1 MDLVLIHYH
10 GEKFMSNV
18 LKKIKLAD
26 IYGNPNQPRRR
37 FDAEGLAELAGSIEM
52 NGLVQPITVRKDDDG
67 RYMIVAG
74 ERRYRAHRLLQDAGK
89 LDAIM
94 CRVVNVDDAQLA
106 VDAIIENDQ
115 RVDVTLM
122 EQARS
127 YSRMI
132 EVFGYTPE
140 ALATKL
146 GKTLSRVQHRLR
158 LLNLTEECQHL
169 LERGQLMECHAF
181 YLAGLSHNGQGL
193 LLRQINKGMCRT
205 VGAIKEIA
213 AAIEA
218 AEAQTSMFGDA
229 ETEVSAPVSAT
240 VSEISAARGFE
251 AKLDGIAAML
261 RAGIEDTV
269 VTAVRKVNPGR
280 AATIAA
286 LLAEMQKDMH
296 RLEKAFRVAA
306 FQDDIAA

>member
-1 MDLVLIHYH
+1 
-10 GEKFMSNV
+10 MSNF
-18 LKKIKLAD
+18 LKKIPLSD
-26 IYGNPNQPRRR
+26 IYGNPDQPRRR
-37 FDAEGLAELAGSIEM
+37 FDEDALIELAESIEM
-52 NGLVQPITVRKDDDG
+52 NGLVQPITVRADGQG
-67 RYMIVAG
+67 RYMIIAG
-74 ERRYRAHRLLQDAGK
+74 ERRFRAHKLLAEAGK
-89 LDAIM
+89 LDTIL
-94 CRVVNVDDAQLA
+94 CRISAVDDAQLA
-106 VDAIIENDQ
+106 VAAIIENDQ

-127 YSRMI
+127 YNRMI

-140 ALATKL
+140 ALAKKL
-146 GKTLSRVQHRLR
+146 GKTLSRVQNRLR

-169 LERGQLMECHAF
+169 LERGQLIECHAF
-181 YLAGLSHNGQGL
+181 YLAGLSQNGQGQ

-205 VGAIKEIA
+205 VGAIRDIA

-229 ETEVSAPVSAT
+229 ATEMAEPESAT
-240 VSEISAARGFE
+240 VHEISAAKGFE

-269 VTAVRKVNPGR
+269 VTAVRKVNSGR

-306 FQDDIAA
+306 FKDDVAA

>member
-1 MDLVLIHYH
+1 
-10 GEKFMSNV
+10 MSN
-18 LKKIKLAD
+18 LLQTIPLSE

-37 FDAEGLAELAGSIEM
+37 FDDDGLAELAKSIEM
-52 NGLVQPITVRKDDDG
+52 NGLVQPITVRPDGAG
-67 RYMIVAG
+67 RYMIIAG
-74 ERRYRAHRLLQDAGK
+74 ERRFRAHKLLADEGK
-89 LDAIM
+89 LDAIL
-94 CRVVNVDDAQLA
+94 CRISEVDDAQLA

-127 YSRMI
+127 YDRMTT
-132 EVFGYTPE
+132 VFGYTVE
-140 ALATKL
+140 ALAEKL
-146 GKTLSRVQHRLR
+146 GKPVSRVQHRLR

-169 LERGQLMECHAF
+169 LERGQLYETQAY
-181 YLAGLSHNGQGL
+181 YLAGLSHRGQGQ

-205 VGAIKEIA
+205 VGALKEIA

-218 AEAQTSMFGDA
+218 AEAQTSMFGDGPV
-229 ETEVSAPVSAT
+229 EAPVAAT
-240 VSEISAARGFE
+240 VHEISAARGFE

-306 FQDDIAA
+306 VQDDVAA